1 MPPLPGIICALL
13 KAKAERF
20 FCKIFGREKIALP
33 AKLYDKVDAEIIA
46 TEYNAMAYD
55 ENNNKLTKNKVRE
68 AFKERLKQ
76 NRELCEISENKSS
89 DEQQKG
95 AEKNQNKS
103 SDEQQK
109 GAEKNQNKSSDE
121 QQKGAEKNQNKLSY
135 VQLRGIRDL
144 VKEHTDP
151 ILEQEEAESDD
162 ERGR

>member
-1 MPPLPGIICALL
+1 
-13 KAKAERF
+13 
-20 FCKIFGREKIALP
+20 
-33 AKLYDKVDAEIIA
+33 
-46 TEYNAMAYD
+46 MAYD